1 MSESITIARPYAKA
15 IFAHALDAKKLAKWS
30 TLLRDLAQVVL
41 DPQAIHFF
49 SNPTSSSE
57 QKSRLLLTVC
67 RHEQAEHDDQK
78 AMENL
83 VALLSENKRL
93 LLLPDIYAL
102 YELLRAEQEKTL
114 TVEVISFSEL
124 TEQQK
129 NKLIQSLSDR
139 LQRQISLD
147 VTINKSILGGAII
160 RAGDLVIDGS
170 VQGKLNKLRSNL
182 AA

>member
-15 IFAHALDAKKLAKWS
+15 IFAHALAAKKLAKWS
-30 TLLRDLAQVVL
+30 ALLRDLAQVVL

-49 SNPTSSSE
+49 SNPASSSE

-83 VALLSENKRL
+83 VVLLSENKRL
-93 LLLPDIYAL
+93 LLLPDICAL

-114 TVEVISFSEL
+114 TVEVTSFSEL